1 MEPQIV
7 PTQSSMLF
15 GEVVLEG
22 NLMGIKEGGKG
33 RGEEAWGLEER
44 TVPID
49 RAGRRSLSF

>member
-1 MEPQIV
+1 
-7 PTQSSMLF
+7 MLF